1 MPTLVW
7 KACTTAGRTVTAAGQ
22 IATHSARG
30 QCVKPVPS
38 PATLQ
43 ETKRPAPIR
52 HRQTYTWR
60 VRVRNGPQDRFP
72 RVGTYSCC
80 TSVAHSWHTLN
91 SADVVGSAL
100 MSLLLHRMN
109 HHAGCQCELGYS
121 CTRLGVHVRP
131 SSWAGNRGHLTSTL
145 ALPCLCAFPAFLA
158 QSGRAFNSTVAISL
172 TAWVLVPNLA
182 TGLKG
187 RCLHVGWKDGAVTV
201 DSYRRGVVLCLQV
214 IRPMRSRAF
223 RSFVQQEHR

>member
-1 MPTLVW
+1 MPTSAW
-7 KACTTAGRTVTAAGQ
+7 TACTTAGRTVTAAGQ

-109 HHAGCQCELGYS
+109 RHAGCHCELGYS
-121 CTRLGVHVRP
+121 CTKAGGYTYDQVAGLATKGTLLRL
-131 SSWAGNRGHLTSTL
+131 
-145 ALPCLCAFPAFLA
+145 LPFPAF
-158 QSGRAFNSTVAISL
+158 
-172 TAWVLVPNLA
+172 VLFLRF
-182 TGLKG
+182 L
-187 RCLHVGWKDGAVTV
+187 
-201 DSYRRGVVLCLQV
+201 
-214 IRPMRSRAF
+214 RSRAAPSTVLSPSASLRGCLCPTLLRVSRAGVCTWAGKMAPSLLTRIVAELCF
-223 RSFVQQEHR
+223 ACR